1 MLVPKMMSSE
11 EKEEDENG
19 QGFFV
24 LQKLNFRSK
33 KFEKLIK
40 TIDDAYMGKSSRRS
54 LEQIKRREIGEP
66 SNRSPPTLKFG
77 SHLFLKKVNE

>member
-1 MLVPKMMSSE
+1 MMSSE
-11 EKEEDENG
+11 EKEENENG

-40 TIDDAYMGKSSRRS
+40 TIDDAYMGKGSRRS
-54 LEQIKRREIGEP
+54 LEQMKRRE
-66 SNRSPPTLKFG
+66 LV
-77 SHLFLKKVNE
+77 SHQTARQQH

>member
-19 QGFFV
+19 QGFSV

-40 TIDDAYMGKSSRRS
+40 TIDDA
-54 LEQIKRREIGEP
+54 
-66 SNRSPPTLKFG
+66 
-77 SHLFLKKVNE
+77 